1 MSLNVVH
8 TQVVRCTEA
17 FQPTPAL
24 TFKDPEQISA
34 LLELMEL
41 VEHHQNVM
49 LVESVH
55 EDS

>member
-34 LLELMEL
+34 LLKLMEL
-41 VEHHQNVM
+41 MEHHQNVM